1 MSAEELAGRVKQFT
15 RRSAQPRVKIQKK
28 TRPQARPQS
37 KPVTLQTVAEK
48 TKFPK
53 NPKLVFTSKKEVRD
67 FKEDRKSAQQ
77 FNRSQVKGTGRPD
90 FVKDLKGGGRVRKPT
105 GGIPEKVVDKPRG
118 GIPTKVIDKPRGGL
132 VKKTKIQKLSS
143 EFAQNKKKKLL
154 TTRKTQ
160 RTSQRTTSIRKQK
173 RRPRVN
179 GDFTQPNKTQDEI
192 NQIFDFRQKRSF
204 F

>member
-15 RRSAQPRVKIQKK
+15 RRSAQPRVKITKK
-28 TRPQARPQS
+28 TRPQAKPTS
-37 KPVTLQTVAEK
+37 KPVTLQTVAQK

-53 NPKLVFTSKKEVRD
+53 QPKLVFTSKKEVRD
-67 FKEDRKSAQQ
+67 FKEKRKSEKRPRVETKNAERLRAAQE
-77 FNRSQVKGTGRPD
+77 FNRSQIKGTGQPD
-90 FVKDLKGGGRVRKPT
+90 FVKDLKRGGTEKEIPRKVTEKRGLIKKQRVR
-105 GGIPEKVVDKPRG
+105 
-118 GIPTKVIDKPRGGL
+118 
-132 VKKTKIQKLSS
+132 KLSS
-143 EFAQNKKKKLL
+143 EFAENKRKKLL
-154 TTRKTQ
+154 TTKKTQ

>member
-1 MSAEELAGRVKQFT
+1 MSAREDLTNQVKQFT

-28 TRPQARPQS
+28 TRPQAKPTS
-37 KPVTLQTVAEK
+37 KPVTLKTVAQK

-53 NPKLVFTSKKEVRD
+53 QPKLVFTSKKEVRD
-67 FKEDRKSAQQ
+67 FKEKRKSE
-77 FNRSQVKGTGRPD
+77 KRPRVED
-90 FVKDLKGGGRVRKPT
+90 FVKDLKRGGTEKEIPRKVIEKRGLIKKQRVR
-105 GGIPEKVVDKPRG
+105 
-118 GIPTKVIDKPRGGL
+118 
-132 VKKTKIQKLSS
+132 KLSS
-143 EFAQNKKKKLL
+143 EFAENKRKKLL
-154 TTRKTQ
+154 TTKKTQ
-160 RTSQRTTSIRKQK
+160 RTSQRTTSIRKPK